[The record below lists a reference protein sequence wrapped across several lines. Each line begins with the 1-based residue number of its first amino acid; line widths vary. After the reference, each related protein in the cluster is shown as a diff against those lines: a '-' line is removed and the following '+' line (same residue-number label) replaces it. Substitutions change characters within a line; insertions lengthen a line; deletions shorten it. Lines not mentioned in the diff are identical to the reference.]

1 MVLVDSLHG
10 FSLWDWGIVFL
21 LTVSTLVRIWRCFSR
36 EAISLIG
43 WIISF
48 VIANLYAG
56 TAAISLEGVID
67 NAMARL
73 LASWLL
79 IFIVVLLTT
88 AFFSKVFS
96 KVVFAVGLGFLD
108 RLLGIVFGFARGVIL
123 PWSLFS
129 LVEKYHQLCLKT
141 CSHSLNWFGR
151 LRCWWIGLWGCSVRI
166 LMISCLPKND
176 FLKR

>member
-1 MVLVDSLHG
+1 MVLVDSLNG

-21 LTVSTLVRIWRCFSR
+21 LTVSTLVSIWRGFSR
-36 EAISLIG
+36 EAISLLG

-56 TAAISLEGVID
+56 TAAISLESVID

-108 RLLGIVFGFARGVIL
+108 RLLGIVFGFARGVIIGMVIVFL
-123 PWSLFS
+123 GREVSPVMFKDVLSQSKLVRSTEMLVDWSLG
-129 LVEKYHQLCLKT
+129 LLGTDINDLLPAEK
-141 CSHSLNWFGR
+141 
-151 LRCWWIGLWGCSVRI
+151 
-166 LMISCLPKND
+166 
-176 FLKR
+176 

>member
-1 MVLVDSLHG
+1 MFLVDSLDG

-21 LTVSTLVRIWRCFSR
+21 LTVSTLVSIWRGFSR
-36 EAISLIG
+36 EAISLLG

-56 TAAISLEGVID
+56 IAAISLENVID

-73 LASWLL
+73 IASWLL

-108 RLLGIVFGFARGVIL
+108 RLLGIVFGFARGVIIAMVIVFL
-123 PWSLFS
+123 GREVSPVMFKDVLSQSKLVRSTEILVDWSLG
-129 LVEKYHQLCLKT
+129 LLGTDINDLLPAEK
-141 CSHSLNWFGR
+141 
-151 LRCWWIGLWGCSVRI
+151 
-166 LMISCLPKND
+166 
-176 FLKR
+176 

>member
-1 MVLVDSLHG
+1 MFLVDSLDG

-21 LTVSTLVRIWRCFSR
+21 LTVSTLVSIWRGFSR
-36 EAISLIG
+36 EAISLLG

-56 TAAISLEGVID
+56 TAAIGLESVID

-73 LASWLL
+73 LVSWLL

-88 AFFSKVFS
+88 TFFSKVFS

-108 RLLGIVFGFARGVIL
+108 RLLGIVFGFARGVIIAMVIVFL
-123 PWSLFS
+123 GREVSPVIFKDVLSQSKLVRPTEMLVDWSLG
-129 LVEKYHQLCLKT
+129 LLGTDINDLLPAEK
-141 CSHSLNWFGR
+141 
-151 LRCWWIGLWGCSVRI
+151 
-166 LMISCLPKND
+166 
-176 FLKR
+176 

>member
-1 MVLVDSLHG
+1 MVLVDSLDG

-21 LTVSTLVRIWRCFSR
+21 LTVSTLVSIWRGFSR
-36 EAISLIG
+36 EAISLLG

-56 TAAISLEGVID
+56 TAAISLESVID

-73 LASWLL
+73 LVSWLL

-88 AFFSKVFS
+88 TFFSKIFS

-108 RLLGIVFGFARGVIL
+108 RLLGIVFGFARGVIIAMVIVFL
-123 PWSLFS
+123 GREVSPVMFKDVLSQSKLVRSTEMLVDWSL
-129 LVEKYHQLCLKT
+129 
-141 CSHSLNWFGR
+141 
-151 LRCWWIGLWGCSVRI
+151 GLLGTDI
-166 LMISCLPKND
+166 NNLLPAE
-176 FLKR
+176 

>member
-1 MVLVDSLHG
+1 MVLVDSLDG

-21 LTVSTLVRIWRCFSR
+21 LTVSTLVSIWRGFSR
-36 EAISLIG
+36 EAISLLG

-56 TAAISLEGVID
+56 IAAISLENVID

-73 LASWLL
+73 IASWLL

-108 RLLGIVFGFARGVIL
+108 RLLGIVFGFARGVIIAMVIVFL
-123 PWSLFS
+123 GREVSPVIFKDVLSQS
-129 LVEKYHQLCLKT
+129 KLVRPTEMLVDWTLGLLGTDINDLLSAEK
-141 CSHSLNWFGR
+141 
-151 LRCWWIGLWGCSVRI
+151 
-166 LMISCLPKND
+166 
-176 FLKR
+176 

>member
-1 MVLVDSLHG
+1 MGLVDSLDG

-21 LTVSTLVRIWRCFSR
+21 LTVSTLVSIWRGFSR
-36 EAISLIG
+36 EAISLLG
-43 WIISF
+43 WVFSF

-56 TAAISLEGVID
+56 TAAISLESVID

-79 IFIVVLLTT
+79 IFVVVLLTT

-108 RLLGIVFGFARGVIL
+108 RLLGIVFGFARGVIIAVVL
-123 PWSLFS
+123 VFLGREVSPVMFKDVLSQSKLVRSTEMLVDWSLA
-129 LVEKYHQLCLKT
+129 LLGTDINDLLPAEK
-141 CSHSLNWFGR
+141 
-151 LRCWWIGLWGCSVRI
+151 
-166 LMISCLPKND
+166 
-176 FLKR
+176 

>member
-1 MVLVDSLHG
+1 MVLVDSLGG

-21 LTVSTLVRIWRCFSR
+21 LTVSTLVSIWRGFSR
-36 EAISLIG
+36 EAISLLG

-56 TAAISLEGVID
+56 TAAISLESAID

-79 IFIVVLLTT
+79 IFITVLLIT
-88 AFFSKVFS
+88 AFFSKMFS

-108 RLLGIVFGFARGVIL
+108 RLLGIVFGFARGVIIAVVL
-123 PWSLFS
+123 VFLGREVSPVMFKDVLSQSILVRSTEMLVDWSLA
-129 LVEKYHQLCLKT
+129 LLGTDINDLLPAEK
-141 CSHSLNWFGR
+141 
-151 LRCWWIGLWGCSVRI
+151 
-166 LMISCLPKND
+166 
-176 FLKR
+176 

>member
-1 MVLVDSLHG
+1 MGLVDSLDG
-10 FSLWDWGIVFL
+10 LSLWDWGIVFL
-21 LTVSTLVRIWRCFSR
+21 LTVSTLVSIWRGFSR
-36 EAISLIG
+36 EAISLLG

-56 TAAISLEGVID
+56 TAAISLESFID

-88 AFFSKVFS
+88 TFFSKIFS

-108 RLLGIVFGFARGVIL
+108 RLLGIVFGFARGVIIAMVIVFL
-123 PWSLFS
+123 GREVSPVMFKDVLSQSKLVRSTEMLVDWSLG
-129 LVEKYHQLCLKT
+129 LLGTDINNLLPAEK
-141 CSHSLNWFGR
+141 
-151 LRCWWIGLWGCSVRI
+151 
-166 LMISCLPKND
+166 
-176 FLKR
+176 